1 MSIDIPWF
9 ASVKSSKNTF
19 EKSCLICDTLCN
31 VAYFRQL
38 NFETMRVVSLL
49 EHVDTTE
56 VAGKWEIFRL
66 QTSMSDQWLC
76 RKLDPEETYYFL
88 PLLTPGT
95 WNVTSCEHMDR
106 SSYNFFWTNTWGQV
120 CYKFHDVPC
129 IVHYKGPFELGF
141 SHFARHRWTQLRLRG
156 VEFVKVGELIHW
168 KHMHSTSTTW
178 IPINSWTKTV
188 F

>member
-1 MSIDIPWF
+1 MLHKRICFFFRMSIDIPWF
-9 ASVKSSKNTF
+9 ASVQSSKNTF
-19 EKSCLICDTLCN
+19 EKSCLICDTLFN

-38 NFETMRVVSLL
+38 NCETMRVVSLL

-66 QTSMSDQWLC
+66 QTCMSDPWLC

-106 SSYNFFWTNTWGQV
+106 SSYNFFEQTHEGRCVISSRCSMHCQLL
-120 CYKFHDVPC
+120 C
-129 IVHYKGPFELGF
+129 PFELGI
-141 SHFARHRWTQLRLRG
+141 SPGIGGLDWTRIWWNIGPNLGPVVL
-156 VEFVKVGELIHW
+156 
-168 KHMHSTSTTW
+168 
-178 IPINSWTKTV
+178 N
-188 F
+188 